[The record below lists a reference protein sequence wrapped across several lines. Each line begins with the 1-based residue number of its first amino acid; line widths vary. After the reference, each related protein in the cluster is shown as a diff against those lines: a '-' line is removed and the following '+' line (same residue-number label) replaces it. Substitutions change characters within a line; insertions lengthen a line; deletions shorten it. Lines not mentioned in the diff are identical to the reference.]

1 MITQEKLLLPLILI
15 GSGLFVFL
23 IQILLFFVFTRG
35 KEGKRESLRNT
46 FGYEYYRVMKL
57 NRRVFLYVLSAISVL
72 FLGTGAGIF
81 LSFFQSSY
89 AVSTG
94 ISFSLALILL
104 TLATLIP
111 LPNYKLHI
119 FTAFSGLGFLGL
131 SGILYSFATILPD
144 VILFKNYFYIPLE
157 VIFGLVGLLSLVSL
171 FNPKLTS
178 FYKMNRAEVNG
189 TVYYEK
195 PKVNSLALTEW
206 FGYYSV
212 YFLGALLLL
221 QIVVIWL
228 SL

>member
-1 MITQEKLLLPLILI
+1 MITHESLLLPLLLI
-15 GSGLFVFL
+15 AIGLVVFL
-23 IQILLFFVFTRG
+23 IRTILFFVFTRG
-35 KEGKRESLRNT
+35 KDGRRESARNT

-57 NRRVFLYVLSAISVL
+57 NRRVLLYVLSAISVL

-89 AVSTG
+89 ALSTG
-94 ISFSLALILL
+94 IAFSLALLLL

-111 LPNYKLHI
+111 LPSYKLHI
-119 FTAFSGLGFLGL
+119 FAALSGLGFLGL
-131 SGILYSFATILPD
+131 SGLLYSFATVFPD
-144 VILFKNYFYIPLE
+144 VILFKNFFYVPLE

-178 FYKMNRAEVNG
+178 FYKMNRAEVDG

-206 FGYYSV
+206 CGYYSV
-212 YFLGALLLL
+212 YFLSALLLL